1 MLYYPTRGHPVNI
14 LNVRGLAQRHLPH
27 SEMVSL
33 AADARLGLTQLTNL
47 RNRDVRGIFSVS
59 AKELAAE
66 IQARVVAGGVQRL
79 AAITAEVFA
88 EKANGGSN
96 GSGCNGHSDRA
107 VEFAETLKAMDP
119 NELAAAFKVA
129 GQETI
134 WGALVRAL

>member
-1 MLYYPTRGHPVNI
+1 
-14 LNVRGLAQRHLPH
+14 
-27 SEMVSL
+27 MVSL
-33 AADARLGLTQLTNL
+33 AAAARLGLTQLTNL
-47 RNRDVRGIFSVS
+47 RNQDVRGIFGVS

-79 AAITAEVFA
+79 AAITAEIFA
-88 EKANGGSN
+88 EKANGDSN
-96 GSGCNGHSDRA
+96 GSGNGHRDRA

-119 NELAAAFKVA
+119 NELATAFKVA